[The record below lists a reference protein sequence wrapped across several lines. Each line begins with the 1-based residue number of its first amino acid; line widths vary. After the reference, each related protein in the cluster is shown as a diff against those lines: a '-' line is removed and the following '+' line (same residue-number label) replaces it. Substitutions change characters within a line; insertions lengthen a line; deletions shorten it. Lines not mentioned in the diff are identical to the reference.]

1 MYEDDKQSGQGT
13 PDRDDLDDN
22 HYDQY
27 IGAKVLLLK
36 DDLMRSGIVKIRKL
50 DPGGNPVGKSNQNP
64 ILDTRIYTFKF
75 PDGAEMEYT
84 ANVIA
89 ENMWDQCDIDGN
101 QMLLMEAIADHK
113 SDQSAV

>member
-1 MYEDDKQSGQGT
+1 ML
-13 PDRDDLDDN
+13 P
-22 HYDQY
+22 
-27 IGAKVLLLK
+27 K
-36 DDLMRSGIVKIRKL
+36 DDLMCSGIVKRRKL
-50 DPGGNPVGKSNQNP
+50 NLGVNPVGKSNQNP

-101 QMLLMEAIADHK
+101 QMLLMDAIADHK